1 MRINADKIGSVTRN
15 LKLDRSL
22 TLSTEVHAEHGA
34 VVAGRILND
43 KSAYNTL
50 EDVHGRMTVVHSD
63 DIIVGALGH
72 RNALHGYEG
81 VLPGSVKTGQTLHL
95 LNLGGVI
102 GECVSHNP
110 EVGPPFQFEV
120 LGQVLVYPKFQSRQ
134 GEPAVIN
141 MGALKPGSGTPNCR
155 VVYVAGTCM
164 NAGKTGA
171 ACAIVR
177 RLTQAGY
184 RVGGA
189 KLTGVALMRDTLSM
203 RDYGAE
209 VTLDFT
215 DAGIVCTGPETAA
228 RVAHTIFSELS
239 TRGLDVIVAETGD
252 GVMGEYG
259 VQAILADAQ
268 LRALTAAFVFCAND
282 PVGVAGGVEHLKSDY
297 GITADVVTGPCT
309 DNNVGVRFVEHTT
322 GKPAINARAHSK
334 ALSDCVLKI
343 LAERDTG
350 QNVAS
355 RVIPAKPVP
364 AKAGSGIQVPDNS
377 GFPSARE

>member
-1 MRINADKIGSVTRN
+1 MRITADKIASVTRN
-15 LKLDRSL
+15 LKLDRTL
-22 TLSTEVHAEHGA
+22 TLTPEVRAEHGA
-34 VVAGRILND
+34 VVAGRIVND

-63 DIIVGALGH
+63 DLIVGALGH

-81 VLPGSVKTGQTLHL
+81 VLPKKVEAGQLLHV

-120 LGQVLVYPKFQSRQ
+120 LGQVLVYPEFQSRA
-134 GEPAVIN
+134 GRPANIRL
-141 MGALKPGSGTPNCR
+141 GAIQANGTQPDCK

-164 NAGKTGA
+164 NAGKTAA

-177 RLTQAGY
+177 RLVQAGY

-215 DAGIVCTGPETAA
+215 DAGIVCTGPDTAA
-228 RVAHTIFSELS
+228 QVAKTIFAELS
-239 TRGLDVIVAETGD
+239 AQRFDVIVAETGD
-252 GVMGEYG
+252 GVMGDYG
-259 VQAILADAQ
+259 VQAILGDAE
-268 LRALTAAFVFCAND
+268 LRALAAAFVFCAND
-282 PVGVAGGVEHLKSDY
+282 PVGVAGGVDYLQIDY
-297 GITADVVTGPCT
+297 GIGVDVVTGPCT
-309 DNNVGVRFVEHTT
+309 DNNVGVRFVERAT
-322 GKPAINARAHSK
+322 GRPAINARTHAK
-334 ALSDCVLKI
+334 ALGDHVLKV
-343 LAERDTG
+343 LAQRGVGNPAFTTSQPPLLASLPVGEG
-350 QNVAS
+350 SLGNVA
-355 RVIPAKPVP
+355 
-364 AKAGSGIQVPDNS
+364 IQS
-377 GFPSARE
+377 

>member
-1 MRINADKIGSVTRN
+1 MRITADKIASVTRN
-15 LKLDRSL
+15 LRLERSL
-22 TLSTEVHAEHGA
+22 TLTTEVRAEHGA
-34 VVAGRILND
+34 VVAGRIVND

-81 VLPGSVKTGQTLHL
+81 VLPKSVRAGQVLHV

-120 LGQVLVYPKFQSRQ
+120 LGQVLVYPQFQSRQ
-134 GEPAVIN
+134 GEPANVG
-141 MGALKPGSGTPNCR
+141 MGALRSRGKTANCR
-155 VVYVAGTCM
+155 VIYVAGTCM
-164 NAGKTGA
+164 NAGKTAA

-189 KLTGVALMRDTLSM
+189 KLTGVALMRDILSM

-209 VTLDFT
+209 ITLDFT
-215 DAGIVCTGPETAA
+215 DTGIVCTGPDTAA
-228 RVAHTIFSELS
+228 QVARTIFTELGS
-239 TRGLDVIVAETGD
+239 RSLDIVVAETGD
-252 GVMGEYG
+252 GVMGDYG
-259 VQAILADAQ
+259 VQAILADPQ

-282 PVGVAGGVEHLKSDY
+282 PVGVAGGVEHLQSDY
-297 GITADVVTGPCT
+297 DISVDVVTGPCT
-309 DNNVGVRFVEHTT
+309 DNNVGVRFVERIT
-322 GKPAINARAHSK
+322 GRPAINARTQAK
-334 ALSDCVLKI
+334 ALGDQLLDT
-343 LAERDTG
+343 LARRG
-350 QNVAS
+350 I
-355 RVIPAKPVP
+355 RPV
-364 AKAGSGIQVPDNS
+364 AGSRSTAG
-377 GFPSARE
+377 AL

>member
-1 MRINADKIGSVTRN
+1 MRINADKIASVTRN
-15 LKLDRSL
+15 LKLDRAL
-22 TLSTEVHAEHGA
+22 TLSAEIRAEHGA
-34 VVAGRILND
+34 VVAGRIVND

-81 VLPGSVKTGQTLHL
+81 VLPQRVTSGQILHL

-110 EVGPPFQFEV
+110 DVGPPFEFEV
-120 LGQVLVYPKFQSRQ
+120 LGQVLVYPQFQSRQ
-134 GEPAVIN
+134 GEPANIR
-141 MGALKPGSGTPNCR
+141 MGALKSNGKTPDCK
-155 VVYVAGTCM
+155 VIYVAGTCM
-164 NAGKTGA
+164 NAGKTAA

-177 RLTQAGY
+177 RLAQAGY
-184 RVGGA
+184 RVGGV

-228 RVAHTIFSELS
+228 QVARTIFAELS
-239 TRGLDVIVAETGD
+239 ARSLDVVVAETGD
-252 GVMGEYG
+252 GVMGDYG
-259 VQAILADAQ
+259 VQAILADAE

-282 PVGVAGGVEHLKSDY
+282 PVGVAGGVEHLQNDY
-297 GITADVVTGPCT
+297 GIGVDVVTGPCT
-309 DNNVGVRFVEHTT
+309 DNNVGVRFVERAT
-322 GKPAINARAHSK
+322 GKPAINARTHAK
-334 ALSDCVLKI
+334 ALGEHVLEV
-343 LAERDTG
+343 LAQR
-350 QNVAS
+350 
-355 RVIPAKPVP
+355 
-364 AKAGSGIQVPDNS
+364 GIGHAATTEGLPLLLTPR
-377 GFPSARE
+377 PSPGT

>member
-1 MRINADKIGSVTRN
+1 MRINADKIASVTRN
-15 LKLDRSL
+15 LKLDRTL
-22 TLSTEVHAEHGA
+22 TLTPEIHAEHGA
-34 VVAGRILND
+34 VVAGRIVND

-63 DIIVGALGH
+63 DLIVGALGH

-81 VLPGSVKTGQTLHL
+81 VLPKSVTTGQVLHV

-110 EVGPPFQFEV
+110 EVGPPFQFEI
-120 LGQVLVYPKFQSRQ
+120 LGQVLVYPQFQSRE
-134 GEPAVIN
+134 GRPANVR
-141 MGALKPGSGTPNCR
+141 MGAIQADGASPDCK
-155 VVYVAGTCM
+155 VIYVAGTCM
-164 NAGKTGA
+164 NAGKTAA

-177 RLTQAGY
+177 RLSQAGY

-228 RVAHTIFSELS
+228 QVAHTIFAELS
-239 TRGLDVIVAETGD
+239 ARNLDVVVAETGD
-252 GVMGEYG
+252 GVMGDYG
-259 VQAILADAQ
+259 VQAVLADAE

-282 PVGVAGGVEHLKSDY
+282 PVGVAGGVEHLQSAY
-297 GITADVVTGPCT
+297 GIGVDVVTGPCT
-309 DNNVGVRFVEHTT
+309 DNNVGVRFVERAT
-322 GKPAINARAHSK
+322 GKPAINARTYAK
-334 ALSDCVLKI
+334 ALGDHLLGVLGKRGI
-343 LAERDTG
+343 KST
-350 QNVAS
+350 
-355 RVIPAKPVP
+355 AK
-364 AKAGSGIQVPDNS
+364 N
-377 GFPSARE
+377 